1 MLMDKIKNFFAVK
14 RNIIIAILV
23 LFLSVAGITITMA
36 LIIKGKAVTPT
47 TDTNTPDNGGSTE
60 RKIKKFYDNLT
71 GELISYSGEQYD
83 ENDELKKKDDGST
96 LYYSEMQAEQFAD
109 QNNIARI
116 NCVQIP
122 NGTDARPQ
130 IGLTD
135 AKIVYEAIAEGG
147 ITRFA
152 ALFRNDSS
160 KMIGPVR
167 SLRTYYLGWDTPYDC
182 TIVHAGGEE
191 NALKQV
197 KSYAHLS
204 ESTKYMWRDYYE
216 YYNPNN
222 LFTSAALLSDYNNS
236 QNYQRSEPK
245 VFERMTPDENAE
257 EIEKIM
263 ANADEYKAANSIY
276 VHVTSAKNY
285 NVKYDYNAENN
296 SYLRSYEGNS
306 GKHMVYDCK
315 KALNTGNKIRPKR
328 ECELVQVAPKVVI
341 VMKVDEKLNQ
351 TNHYREDIETIGD
364 DEAWIFQNGIVIEG
378 TWTRRTNS
386 AQLVFKDKNG
396 MEISLAPGQTFIT
409 AIAKSYGYVK
419 Y

>member
-1 MLMDKIKNFFAVK
+1 MLMDKFKTFISDK
-14 RNIIIAILV
+14 RKIIIICSAIFV
-23 LFLSVAGITITMA
+23 FVAATVIVVA
-36 LIIKGKAVTPT
+36 LIVKGKVVNNTVEET
-47 TDTNTPDNGGSTE
+47 TVSEDKPE
-60 RKIKKFYDNLT
+60 RTIKKFYDNLT
-71 GELISYSGEQYD
+71 GELVSYSGEQYD
-83 ENDELKKKDDGST
+83 NDGNLKKKEDGST

-109 QNNIARI
+109 QNNHARI

-130 IGLTD
+130 VGLTD

-152 ALFRNDSS
+152 ALFRNNTS
-160 KMIGPVR
+160 KMVGPVR
-167 SLRTYYLGWDTPYDC
+167 SLRTYYLEWDTPYDC

-204 ESTKYMWRDYYE
+204 ESAKYMWRDYSE

-222 LFTSAALLSDYNNS
+222 LFTSASLLSDYNKS
-236 QNYQRSEPK
+236 QKYQSSEPK
-245 VFERMTPDENAE
+245 VFERMLPG
-257 EIEKIM
+257 EKM
-263 ANADEYKAANSIY
+263 EGEYAPAKSIY
-276 VHVTSAKNY
+276 VHVTTTKNY
-285 NVKYDYNAENN
+285 NVKYDYDEE
-296 SYLRSYEGNS
+296 SKTYLRSYEGNS

-351 TNHYREDIETIGD
+351 TNHYREDIETIGSG
-364 DEAWIFQNGIVIEG
+364 EAWVFQNGVVIPG
-378 TWTRRTNS
+378 TWSRRTKG
-386 AQLVFKDKNG
+386 AQLMFKDENG
-396 MEISLAPGQTFIT
+396 AEIKLAAGQTFIT
-409 AIAKSYGYVK
+409 SIAKSYGYVK